1 MMGMPEIFLN
11 GRVTLMPGDS
21 RDVLKTLA
29 DNSIDSIV
37 TDPPYAL
44 VSMVKR
50 YGAENSAAVKVPEGG
65 SGAYAR
71 ASKGFMGRS
80 WDVGTTAFAVE
91 FWAECLRVLKPGGFV
106 CAFGGDRTFH
116 RLYCAIEDAGFEP
129 RHTIAWLFGQGFPKN
144 HSIAKHLKD
153 QEWCDCD

>member
-1 MMGMPEIFLN
+1 MTPEIFL
-11 GRVTLMPGDS
+11 GGKVVLHAGDS
-21 RDVLKTLA
+21 RDVLKTIA
-29 DNSIDSIV
+29 DCSIDSIV

-44 VSMVKR
+44 VSIVKR
-50 YGAENSAAVKVPEGG
+50 FGGTNAAAVKVPEGG

-71 ASKGFMGRS
+71 ASKGFMQKT

-91 FWAECLRVLKPGGFV
+91 FWAECFRVLKPGGFV

-129 RHTIAWLFGQGFPKN
+129 RHTIAWLFGSGFPKN
-144 HSIAKHLKD
+144 HSIAKHLSD

>member
-1 MMGMPEIFLN
+1 MSHEVFLK
-11 GRVTLMPGDS
+11 GKVQLCCADS
-21 RDVLKTLA
+21 LHFLKDQP
-29 DNSIDSIV
+29 DNRYDSIV

-44 VSMVKR
+44 VSIGKR
-50 YGAENSAAVKVPEGG
+50 FGADGAAAVKVPEGG

-71 ASKGFMGRS
+71 ASKGFMQKT

-91 FWAECLRVLKPGGFV
+91 FWAEVFRVLKPGGFV

-129 RHTIAWLFGQGFPKN
+129 RHTIAWLFGSGFPKN
-144 HSIAKHLKD
+144 HSIAKHLAD